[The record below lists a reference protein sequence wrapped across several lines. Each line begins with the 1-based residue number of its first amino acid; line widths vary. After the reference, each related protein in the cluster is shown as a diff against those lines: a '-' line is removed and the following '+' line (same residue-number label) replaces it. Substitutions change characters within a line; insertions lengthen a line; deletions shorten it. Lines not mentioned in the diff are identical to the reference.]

1 MVVRTSSHSPIFFTH
16 FFRVYRSHGI
26 HMYHSLRSI
35 TLPQNLLGERLY
47 RTALALSS
55 SCPDVHPPPLIA
67 VCNLSSPSDKGEPV
81 DETGKSPTI
90 GRPSDFPNEQKE
102 HLQKLVPTY
111 LLLPSKR
118 KNALKKA
125 FFDTA
130 VTEFV
135 VKFSDELSKEEPYNL
150 KELGFVSHFH
160 YCLCSS
166 L

>member
-1 MVVRTSSHSPIFFTH
+1 MEFIRTTPYDLSPSLRTSLANDSTGQLSPSPPVAQT
-16 FFRVYRSHGI
+16 S
-26 HMYHSLRSI
+26 
-35 TLPQNLLGERLY
+35 T
-47 RTALALSS
+47 
-55 SCPDVHPPPLIA
+55 PPPLIA

-90 GRPSDFPNEQKE
+90 GRPSDFPDEQKE